1 MSLVYAIAG
10 LLALV
15 FIHELGHFLGAK
27 ATGMGAR
34 KFYVGFPPP
43 LIRRRVRDTEYG
55 IGAIPLGGYVKI
67 PGMLRPAPADVMDIE
82 LILERSERLPEDAA
96 SAIAVRYEAVRRD
109 LERGRFDDAAAAAR
123 ELRAELERD
132 AEHLSEA
139 EMRRARRCLDRLD
152 DALGPDTYWRAPRL
166 HRLIVIL
173 AGPMANVLAAFVI
186 LAGVAATGQPQ
197 PAEPTMRVAAVEAG
211 TPAASAG
218 LRTGDRIAGINGH
231 RVTSFRQVRAAIQG
245 SHGRP
250 VTLTVLRRGREV
262 QLRPVTPIVRGNRY
276 IIGFS
281 PDARYVTKA
290 YPVWQAPGHALSG
303 MWRITSGTVRA
314 LADIPFSRDASQV
327 SSTVGIVDYSARA
340 ADLGAPYYFTLGAVI
355 SLSLAIFNLLPFLP
369 LDGGHAFLI
378 GLERLRG
385 RAVSR
390 ATFER
395 VSALGIVLM
404 LFVFF
409 VGLHNDLSRLTGTQ
423 GP

>member
-43 LIRRRVRDTEYG
+43 LIRRRVRGTEYG

-166 HRLIVIL
+166 RRLI
-173 AGPMANVLAAFVI
+173 VI

-218 LRTGDRIAGINGH
+218 LRTGDRIVGINGH

-250 VTLTVLRRGREV
+250 VTLTVLRQGRDV

-290 YPVWQAPGHALSG
+290 YPVWQAPGQALSG

-314 LADIPFSRDASQV
+314 LADIPFSRDASLV